1 MSFGFSS
8 GDPAEPPGG
17 SLARRRLL
25 TLLGL
30 GATAMLGACGKK
42 PGQLRLP
49 EPASSGSQSSD
60 EEDSRGSQ
68 SPDEEAE

>member
-1 MSFGFSS
+1 VSYGLLS

-25 TLLGL
+25 ALLGF
-30 GATAMLGACGKK
+30 GAVAMLGGCGKK

-49 EPASSGSQSSD
+49 EPPPSASQPSD
-60 EEDSRGSQ
+60 EE
-68 SPDEEAE
+68 EE

>member
-1 MSFGFSS
+1 VTHGSLS
-8 GDPAEPPGG
+8 GDPAEMSGS

-30 GATAMLGACGKK
+30 AAAATLGACGKK

-49 EPASSGSQSSD
+49 EPAPSGSQSSD
-60 EEDSRGSQ
+60 EESGSRP
-68 SPDEEAE
+68 PDEEAK